1 VERSRLEILGHFN
14 KGNLIRVF
22 YFKPKHCKTMKVF
35 GKSHVLSEWL
45 TSHHQMFL
53 AMKLTI
59 MLLTIAL
66 LHVHGGVFSQ
76 NVTLS
81 ARNLPLKKVFREI
94 EKQTGYIF
102 FCNTALFD
110 LAKPVNLSV
119 KDVTL
124 SEALERCFSDE
135 PLSYYI
141 QNKTVF
147 VTEKPDLV
155 HGQQNEPGRGSV
167 ETPPAIPVK
176 GKVTDE
182 QGLPLE
188 GVTVTVK
195 GTAISAL
202 TSADGSFLLN
212 IPPEAKNLVVSFV
225 GMVSQEI
232 SIGKKTDFDI
242 RMRRTNASLSDV
254 VVIGYG
260 TQRKQDVN
268 GAISSVKR
276 EDIAGIPMSSI
287 DQLLQGKA
295 SGVDVQQNSG
305 APGSNTSV
313 HIRGITSLSLSNE
326 PLYVIDGVP
335 MSGDANNV
343 AQSGRP
349 VGLSNKGQNGGGDGE
364 ASVSP
369 LATINPEDI
378 ASVDILKDASAS
390 AIYGSQASNGVII
403 ITTKRGRAGT
413 ARLSYDGYYGTA
425 EQGKFLKMMTL
436 PQYANLENA
445 LSSAFGIPRRGEFAD
460 PELLPA
466 GTNWQKEIF
475 HSAPQQNHQVSVS
488 GGQNGVNY
496 YISGGYFDQDGTLI
510 GPDDFKRY
518 SFRANVDAH
527 AKSWLTIGT
536 TLAGSYSNQHVA
548 LSDNNGL
555 VYTALLNAPDQVVYN
570 PDGSFYG
577 PPANQINAQ
586 INPVAVA
593 LNTTNTLQ
601 RYNINGS
608 LYADIKFYNDLT
620 LRSELS
626 TDDNFASAKVFLP
639 TYAYGPQFVNQTAKL
654 IEYPSNTQYWGW
666 REYFSYHHVFGL
678 KHDLSAQA
686 GHEVS
691 LSNWGGVTNTIQG
704 FQTNTIQTL
713 NQGTASTATSTEYK
727 ASSTLESEFARAIYT
742 YNNKYSLTATLRS
755 DKSSKF
761 QPGRQTGYF
770 PAFAG
775 SWRISEEPFWASL
788 RNVADNVKLR
798 VGYGQVG
805 NQSIP
810 NYRYGA
816 ALNTYASGLGT
827 AFAYGNVAN
836 PNIVWESGV
845 QDNIGLDFSL
855 LNDRIDASVDVYKK
869 ESKRFLFLQTL
880 PGFILGGTAEYS
892 GNAAITAPYV
902 NGGQVQNEGIDLT
915 IRTKNIEGKDFKWN
929 STLILSANANKVV
942 SLGNA
947 IPNIIGNLTIS
958 FLSFNVTQ
966 TSVGSPVGEF
976 YGYKDIGIFKTAK
989 QLASAPVQFG
999 LPKYNN
1005 PQGAGTTWLGDIQ
1018 YADLNHD
1025 GVVDQK
1031 DQAPLGSPFPKF
1043 TYSISNTFSYKSID
1057 LNIFLNGSYGAKI
1070 LNALDYQLSALNS
1083 LYQNQLAV
1091 NANFWTPSNP
1101 NSNVPAPRAGDNANL
1116 NMSNRFL
1123 ESGSY
1128 LRIQTVALGYSLPA
1142 KWISRVKLTRLR
1154 IYASGQNLHVF
1165 TSYKGL
1171 DPEIGAI
1178 NQSVFLSN
1186 VDIGRFPIPRTITF
1200 GINAEF

>member
-1 VERSRLEILGHFN
+1 
-14 KGNLIRVF
+14 
-22 YFKPKHCKTMKVF
+22 MKDF
-35 GKSHVLSEWL
+35 GKSHFLSV
-45 TSHHQMFL
+45 HHQIFL
-53 AMKLTI
+53 AMKLTVV
-59 MLLTIAL
+59 LLTIAL
-66 LHVHGGVFSQ
+66 LHAHAGVFSQ

-81 ARNLPLKKVFREI
+81 GHDLPLKKVFTEI

-102 FCNTALFD
+102 FCNAAL
-110 LAKPVNLSV
+110 LNRAKPVSLNV
-119 KDVTL
+119 KDAPL
-124 SEALERCFSDE
+124 SDVLERCFSDE
-135 PLSYYI
+135 PLGYYI

-147 VTEKPDLV
+147 VTEKSV
-155 HGQQNEPGRGSV
+155 VSRETGNGQDPLPGNIPR
-167 ETPPAIPVK
+167 AIPVK
-176 GKVTDE
+176 GRVTDE
-182 QGLPLE
+182 QGEPLS

-195 GTAISAL
+195 GTKIFTQTDAS
-202 TSADGSFLLN
+202 GNFLLEV
-212 IPPEAKNLVVSFV
+212 PPDAKDLILTFIGMERQELSLGRKTSFDV
-225 GMVSQEI
+225 
-232 SIGKKTDFDI
+232 
-242 RMRRTNASLSDV
+242 RMRRTNASMSDV

-276 EDIAGIPMSSI
+276 EDIANIPMSSI

-295 SGVDVQQNSG
+295 AGVDVQQNSG

-335 MSGDANNV
+335 MSGDANNI

-369 LATINPEDI
+369 LSTINPEDI
-378 ASVDILKDASAS
+378 ASVDILKDASAT

-403 ITTKRGRAGT
+403 ITTKRGRTGT
-413 ARLSYDGYYGTA
+413 ARLSYDGYYGTS
-425 EQGKFLKMMTL
+425 EQGKFLKMMDL
-436 PQYANLENA
+436 PQYAHLENA
-445 LSSAFGIPRRGEFAD
+445 LSDAFGTQPRGEFANAD
-460 PELLPA
+460 LLPK
-466 GTNWQKEIF
+466 GTNWQKQIF
-475 HSAPQQNHQVSVS
+475 HSAAQQNHQVSVS

-496 YISGGYFDQDGTLI
+496 YVSGGFFDQNGTLI
-510 GPDDFKRY
+510 GPDDYKRY

-527 AKSWLTIGT
+527 AKNWLTIGT

-570 PDGSFYG
+570 PDGTFYG

-608 LYADIKFYNDLT
+608 LYADLKFYNDLS
-620 LRSELS
+620 LRSEVN
-626 TDDNFASAKVFLP
+626 TDINFASAKVFLP
-639 TYAYGPQFVNQTAKL
+639 TYAYGPQFVNLTAKL

-666 REYFSYHHVFGL
+666 REYLSYHHVFGSR
-678 KHDLSAQA
+678 HDLSAQA

-691 LSNWGGVTNTIQG
+691 VSNWGGTTSTIQG

-713 NQGTASTATSTEYK
+713 NQGTASTATVDEYK
-727 ASSTLESEFARAIYT
+727 ASSSLESAFARAIYT
-742 YNNKYSLTATLRS
+742 YNNKYSLTATFRA

-761 QPGRQTGYF
+761 QPGHQTGYF

-775 SWRISEEPFWASL
+775 SWRLSEESFWNNLKNA
-788 RNVADNVKLR
+788 VDNVKLR

-805 NQSIP
+805 NQAIP

-816 ALNTYASGLGT
+816 ALTTSASGLGT
-827 AFAYGNVAN
+827 SYAYGNVAN
-836 PNIVWESGV
+836 PSVTWETAV
-845 QDNIGLDFSL
+845 QENIGLDFSL
-855 LNDRIDASVDVYKK
+855 LNDRIDMSVDVYRKQ
-869 ESKRFLFLQTL
+869 SKRFLFAASL
-880 PGFILGGTAEYS
+880 PAFLLGANAEYS
-892 GNAAITAPYV
+892 GNGNIAPPYI
-902 NGGQVQNEGIDLT
+902 NGGQLQNKGIDVT
-915 IRTKNIEGKDFKWN
+915 IHTKNIDKKNFKWN
-929 STLILSANANKVV
+929 STFIFSSNVNKVN
-942 SLGNA
+942 SLANGTPF
-947 IPNIIGNLTIS
+947 IPGNLTIS
-958 FLSFNVTQ
+958 FLAFQVSRTQ
-966 TSVGSPVGEF
+966 VGGPVGEF
-976 YGYKDIGIFKTAK
+976 YGYKDIGIFKTTK
-989 QLASAPVQFG
+989 QLMDAPVQFG

-1025 GVVDQK
+1025 GIIDQK
-1031 DQAPLGSPFPKF
+1031 DQQPLGNPNPKF
-1043 TYSISNTFSYKSID
+1043 TYSIGNTFTYRSVD

-1070 LNALDYQLSALNS
+1070 LNALNYQTSSLNS

-1101 NSNVPAPRAGDNANL
+1101 TSNIPAPRAGDNVNL
-1116 NMSNRFL
+1116 YMSNRFI

-1128 LRIQTVALGYSLPA
+1128 LRIQTVSLGYTLPSR
-1142 KWISRVKLTRLR
+1142 WISLLKLTRLR
-1154 IYASGQNLHVF
+1154 AYVSGQNLYVF
-1165 TSYKGL
+1165 TPYKGL
-1171 DPEIGAI
+1171 DPEIGAM
-1178 NQSVFLSN
+1178 NQNVFLTN
-1186 VDIGRFPIPRTITF
+1186 VDLGRFPTPRTITF
-1200 GINAEF
+1200 GLNAEF

>member
-1 VERSRLEILGHFN
+1 
-14 KGNLIRVF
+14 
-22 YFKPKHCKTMKVF
+22 MKVF
-35 GKSHVLSEWL
+35 GKSHDLSVWL

-53 AMKLTI
+53 AMKFTVV
-59 MLLTIAL
+59 LLTIAL

-94 EKQTGYIF
+94 EKQTGYTF

-110 LAKPVNLSV
+110 LAKPVNLNV
-119 KDVTL
+119 KDVPL
-124 SEALERCFSDE
+124 SEALERCFSEE

-147 VTEKPDLV
+147 VTERSATP
-155 HGQQNEPGRGSV
+155 HGQSMDPGRLS
-167 ETPPAIPVK
+167 EQIPQATPIK
-176 GKVTDE
+176 GKITDE
-182 QGLPLE
+182 QGEPLA
-188 GVTVTVK
+188 GVTITVK
-195 GTAISAL
+195 GTKIS
-202 TSADGSFLLN
+202 TQSNIDGTFLLN
-212 IPPEAKNLVVSFV
+212 VPPDAKNLIVSFV
-225 GMVSQEI
+225 GMQSQEV
-232 SIGKKTDFDI
+232 SLGKKTDFEI
-242 RMRRTNASLSDV
+242 RLRRSNTAMSDV

-276 EDIAGIPMSSI
+276 EDIANIPMSSI

-305 APGSNTSV
+305 APGSNVSV

-335 MSGDANNV
+335 MSGDANNI

-369 LATINPEDI
+369 LSTINPEDI
-378 ASVDILKDASAS
+378 ASIDILKDASAT

-413 ARLSYDGYYGTA
+413 ARLSYDGYYGRS
-425 EQGKFLKMMTL
+425 EQGKFLKMMNL
-436 PQYANLENA
+436 PQYANLENS

-466 GTNWQKEIF
+466 GTDWQHQIF
-475 HSAPQQNHQVSVS
+475 KSAPQQNHQVSVS

-496 YISGGYFDQDGTLI
+496 YVSGGYFDQNGTLI

-527 AKSWLTIGT
+527 AKNWLTIGT

-577 PPANQINAQ
+577 PPANQVNAQ

-593 LNTTNTLQ
+593 LNTTNALQ

-620 LRSELS
+620 LRSEVN
-626 TDDNFASAKVFLP
+626 TDLNFASAKVFLP

-666 REYFSYHHVFGL
+666 REYLSYHHQFGP
-678 KHDLSAQA
+678 KHDLSAQM

-691 LSNWGGVTNTIQG
+691 VSNWGGITNTIQG

-713 NQGTASTATSTEYK
+713 NQGTASTATSSEYK
-727 ASSTLESEFARAIYT
+727 ASSSLESGFARAIYT
-742 YNNKYSLTATLRS
+742 YNNRYSLTATFRA

-761 QPGRQTGYF
+761 QPGNQTGYF
-770 PAFAG
+770 PAFAA
-775 SWRISEEPFWASL
+775 SWRLSEESFWLPL

-798 VGYGQVG
+798 LGYGQVG
-805 NQSIP
+805 NQAIP

-816 ALNTYASGLGT
+816 ALTTFASGLGT

-836 PNIVWESGV
+836 PNVTWETAV
-845 QDNIGLDFSL
+845 QENIGLDFSL
-855 LNDRIDASVDVYKK
+855 FNDRIDVSVDAYKK
-869 ESKRFLFLQTL
+869 QSKRFLFAASL
-880 PGFILGGTAEYS
+880 PAFLLGANAEYS
-892 GNAAITAPYV
+892 GNGNIAPPYI
-902 NGGQVQNEGIDLT
+902 NGGQLQNKGIDLT
-915 IRTKNIEGKDFKWN
+915 IRTKNIDQKDFKW
-929 STLILSANANKVV
+929 SSAFIFSSNVNKVI
-942 SLGNA
+942 SLANGTPY
-947 IPNIIGNLTIS
+947 IQGNLTIS
-958 FLSFNVTQ
+958 FLAFQVTKTQ
-966 TSVGSPVGEF
+966 VGGPVGEF
-976 YGYKDIGIFKTAK
+976 YGYKDLGIFKTAK
-989 QLASAPVQFG
+989 QLADAPVQFG
-999 LPKYNN
+999 LPKYDN

-1031 DQAPLGSPFPKF
+1031 DQAPLGSPNPKF
-1043 TYSISNTFSYKSID
+1043 TYSIGNTFSYKSID

-1070 LNALDYQLSALNS
+1070 LNALNYQISALNN
-1083 LYQNQLAV
+1083 LYQNQLAA
-1091 NANFWTPSNP
+1091 NANFWSPANP
-1101 NSNVPAPRAGDNANL
+1101 NSNIPAPRAGDNANL
-1116 NMSNRFL
+1116 NMSNRFI

-1128 LRIQTVALGYSLPA
+1128 LRIQTVALGYSLPS
-1142 KWISRVKLTRLR
+1142 KWISPIKLTRLR
-1154 IYASGQNLHVF
+1154 AYVSGQNLYVF
-1165 TSYKGL
+1165 TPYKGL
-1171 DPEIGAI
+1171 DPELGAL
-1178 NQSVFLSN
+1178 NQNVFLSN